1 MATLDDSYLFWNSR
15 AGYSRN
21 VRRYLRNGGDPNPV
35 DPGGYTALHIAT
47 LGGHADVVRELLAAG
62 ADVTALDPR
71 RQTALDIALAQDR
84 EDVAELLEARSA
96 HAAAPA

>member
-71 RQTALDIALAQDR
+71 RQTALDIAVAQQR
-84 EDVAELLEARSA
+84 EDVVELLEARA
-96 HAAAPA
+96 EHAAAPA